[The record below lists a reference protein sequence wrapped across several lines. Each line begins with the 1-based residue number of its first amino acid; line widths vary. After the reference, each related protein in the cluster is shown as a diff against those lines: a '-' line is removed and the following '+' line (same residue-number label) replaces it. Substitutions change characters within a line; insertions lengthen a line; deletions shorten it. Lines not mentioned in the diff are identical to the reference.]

1 MERCPHSASRDSA
14 GAAELDARGFAART
28 VGVAPVEPV
37 SADPADLSR
46 YRASRIA
53 RMAASLLIVHS
64 PDEL

>member
-1 MERCPHSASRDSA
+1 V
-14 GAAELDARGFAART
+14 ARVEA
-28 VGVAPVEPV
+28 VAT
-37 SADPADLSR
+37 DPADLSR